1 MKGKLLDKLTA
12 ILLIFIMTFSYW
24 GVLVGE
30 VYAEYEELENQ
41 KVQTNNKNVEFD
53 AYFKENDK
61 SVHIT
66 SINKKNQGSLYIN
79 MAVNNGYLKQISIK
93 VDNPNFSMQKENLKV
108 DGDEINV
115 TEVQDKEEIEVPF
128 VFEKQELIDADYFS
142 RETKITLSATYVDQN
157 GKEKLIGAERKI
169 LVNWTE
175 EVSADSEQAIEKIV
189 DLGNG
194 RFLLQTNLKVQVRDN
209 SVPVQNTNI
218 EILNPTIE
226 NTKIEDAKIYTV
238 KTTMSNGIENTL
250 GLSKENWQYNEE
262 EGKIVVNI
270 ENTKT
275 EDGKISW
282 KDGEDEFKLIY
293 IVNSQAQSIE
303 GKDVKLQVT
312 GNINYSKEVVP
323 FENIV
328 DGKIELS
335 GRLVDISYLC
345 SESINKGYMYAASN
359 ETEYRTKAIAE
370 ISYSEIVDYLDIE
383 MSKDTFVLE
392 NGDKVNT
399 NATIYKRT
407 EISKANFDALFGEE
421 GKIEIYGN
429 GEKVAE
435 INKETEAN
443 EAGNI
448 EINYEKEVNSVKIV
462 TSKPVA
468 EGKLEVNNVKAV
480 KAETGYGLEEIKA
493 IKEIEAKAKVKTN
506 ITEEEKAGRVRLN
519 ETVSKAEITMQA
531 ENLSTVVKNENVE
544 MRVLFRTDSNI
555 YDLYKNPSIEIELPE
570 QVKEVSLRSIE
581 AAFGEGFSL
590 NWYDI
595 VENAE
600 GKKVIRIAL
609 TGEQTKY
616 AIDISEGMSL
626 TIKADMMLDKK
637 SGSSEEKVKL
647 RYRNEKA
654 IGYDNGGEA
663 EGRVGIEAP
672 TGVVAIN
679 SIDVEGRTS
688 TSLSSKEQ
696 TEEIEILTD
705 KKIATMTIDVINNYE
720 EEIVNP
726 SIIGRIPFE
735 GNKKVNG
742 EELGSTFT
750 AAMVRGL
757 EKTEGIEEGSYKIY
771 YSSNAEATEEIG
783 KEENGWKET
792 VEEAGEVKSY
802 LIEVENYKMEQGEV
816 MTFTY
821 DVEIPE
827 GLNHNESS
835 YGTYEVSYGIEEG
848 EGIREEKIV
857 APTVGATTGAG
868 PEIEVS
874 LESNVENNAEVEEGQ
889 IIKYSVVVKNVGSVD
904 AKNVKATATVPKNT
918 TYVKFIPASN
928 GYDVD
933 EYIPNSSIKEFSDT
947 INVLEAGKTEKIDFY
962 AKVDSMLEHGKKVD
976 ENGNLI
982 GKEEIDNS
990 IVMKAKVIADDLGK
1004 ELETNELSNTRV
1016 AATLTIKLESIFDE
1030 KTILSPNDTTNIT
1043 AVIKNPSII
1052 EDKHN
1057 VVVTYNIPQGYEY
1070 ISAVFV
1076 TDGYENNNVN
1086 SINYDKKTRVLTI
1099 KVSELKNQNQF
1110 AFEVNLKI
1118 SDITDKRIDYENIMK
1133 VKCDESLKEKSSN
1146 IIKHVAGIP
1155 ILEARQTSNKEKYI
1169 NIGEEIQYIITIKN
1183 LGIVSAKN
1191 VKIEDFLP
1199 EELDYIETKYQ
1210 TKETS
1215 GGNSNTAY
1223 VGCTITIPANS
1234 EAIITIK
1241 AKGKQQDKEEVE
1253 IKNTI
1258 KLSGENIKE
1267 FYTNPLTHILL
1278 NTRKVTDS
1286 EGNVIN
1292 VYTVS
1297 GTAWKDANK
1306 DGRKDSGE
1314 AKISNIGVI
1323 LIDGKTG
1330 SIATNASSNEEQ
1342 RTTTD
1347 ANGEYR
1353 FNEVKAGEY
1362 IVVFL
1367 YDTNKYTLT
1376 EYKKEGV
1383 LESENS
1389 DAVKS
1394 QIKFE
1399 GENKIAGVTET
1410 IKIKDLGAS
1419 GINIGLIEMDSA
1431 VFSID
1436 KVVAKITMKNPKTSK
1451 TVEYKDSKLAKMDV
1465 DGKYMTSTNL
1475 VMEYKI
1481 RVTNEGSV
1489 EGYVKKIVD
1498 KVPSQFKFSTDL
1510 NKDWYLCSNG
1520 EVYNTSLANTIIK
1533 PGETKEVTLVLTKKM
1548 TESGN
1553 GIVHNTAEISEV
1565 YNEYGAENIIN
1576 NDITRSSAD
1585 VVIGIKTGKEVTY
1598 IVIGISII
1606 AILGL
1611 GIYFINK
1618 KVLKKENR

>member
-1 MKGKLLDKLTA
+1 M
-12 ILLIFIMTFSYW
+12 S
-24 GVLVGE
+24 
-30 VYAEYEELENQ
+30 
-41 KVQTNNKNVEFD
+41 
-53 AYFKENDK
+53 
-61 SVHIT
+61 
-66 SINKKNQGSLYIN
+66 GSLIN
-79 MAVNNGYLKQISIK
+79 S
-93 VDNPNFSMQKENLKV
+93 
-108 DGDEINV
+108 EINV
-115 TEVQDKEEIEVPF
+115 T
-128 VFEKQELIDADYFS
+128 
-142 RETKITLSATYVDQN
+142 
-157 GKEKLIGAERKI
+157 
-169 LVNWTE
+169 
-175 EVSADSEQAIEKIV
+175 
-189 DLGNG
+189 
-194 RFLLQTNLKVQVRDN
+194 
-209 SVPVQNTNI
+209 
-218 EILNPTIE
+218 
-226 NTKIEDAKIYTV
+226 
-238 KTTMSNGIENTL
+238 
-250 GLSKENWQYNEE
+250 
-262 EGKIVVNI
+262 
-270 ENTKT
+270 
-275 EDGKISW
+275 
-282 KDGEDEFKLIY
+282 
-293 IVNSQAQSIE
+293 
-303 GKDVKLQVT
+303 
-312 GNINYSKEVVP
+312 
-323 FENIV
+323 
-328 DGKIELS
+328 
-335 GRLVDISYLC
+335 
-345 SESINKGYMYAASN
+345 ESINKGYVYAASN

-399 NATIYKRT
+399 NATIYKKT

-506 ITEEEKAGRVRLN
+506 ITEEEKVGRVRLN

-637 SGSSEEKVKL
+637 SGNSEEKVKL

-904 AKNVKATATVPKNT
+904 AKNVKVIGTIPSRTI
-918 TYVKFIPASN
+918 YVKPSSPDDSYGMN
-928 GYDVD
+928 DLYD
-933 EYIPNSSIKEFSDT
+933 EYTGISEYTENVGTIAAGATYTSSYEVKVGEFS
-947 INVLEAGKTEKIDFY
+947 E
-962 AKVDSMLEHGKKVD
+962 D
-976 ENGNLI
+976 EN
-982 GKEEIDNS
+982 ESTNS
-990 IVMKAKVIADDLGK
+990 FTAKAKVTADDLGK
-1004 ELETNELSNTRV
+1004 ELETNEYANKIVKGSFDLTLDATFKDNVILKAGDRIKFSGRV
-1016 AATLTIKLESIFDE
+1016 INSTSANKE
-1030 KTILSPNDTTNIT
+1030 
-1043 AVIKNPSII
+1043 
-1052 EDKHN
+1052 N
-1057 VVVTYNIPQGYEY
+1057 VVVTYNIPNGLNIEKVELSKLSED
-1070 ISAVFV
+1070 IS
-1076 TDGYENNNVN
+1076 DRISINNNVATFN
-1086 SINYDKKTRVLTI
+1086 IGTVEAEKSALIVIIARVAEFSDNEYERTM
-1099 KVSELKNQNQF
+1099 VSKLETNG
-1110 AFEVNLKI
+1110 
-1118 SDITDKRIDYENIMK
+1118 
-1133 VKCDESLKEKSSN
+1133 KSSN
-1146 IIKHVAGIP
+1146 EIVNYAAAPKIA
-1155 ILEARQTSNKEKYI
+1155 ANQTSNKDKYI
-1169 NIGEEIQYIITIKN
+1169 GTNSQVEYYIEIANSGKVQARNVVIK
-1183 LGIVSAKN
+1183 
-1191 VKIEDFLP
+1191 DTLP
-1199 EELDYIETKYQ
+1199 EELKL
-1210 TKETS
+1210 KEIRVAI
-1215 GGNSNTAY
+1215 GNEAEKTYSSKE
-1223 VGCTITIPANS
+1223 VTIDIPAETTAKITVVAQVLDTAVNEKEVS
-1234 EAIITIK
+1234 NKVTISGDNIKSQELNAITHTISSN
-1241 AKGKQQDKEEVE
+1241 KEV
-1253 IKNTI
+1253 TDPS
-1258 KLSGENIKE
+1258 SGEKV
-1267 FYTNPLTHILL
+1267 
-1278 NTRKVTDS
+1278 NTYS
-1286 EGNVIN
+1286 I
-1292 VYTVS
+1292 S
-1297 GTAWKDANK
+1297 GTAWEDTNK
-1306 DGRKDSGE
+1306 DGRKDAGE
-1314 AKISNIGVI
+1314 AKLSNIEVI
-1323 LIDGKTG
+1323 LIDNATG
-1330 SIATNASSNEEQ
+1330 NIAKKVSSGSDQKVTTN
-1342 RTTTD
+1342 
-1347 ANGEYR
+1347 ANGEYK
-1353 FNEVKAGEY
+1353 FDEVKPGEY
-1362 IVVFL
+1362 MVIFL
-1367 YDTNKYTLT
+1367 YDASKYNIT
-1376 EYKKEGV
+1376 EYKKSGV
-1383 LESENS
+1383 LENENS
-1389 DAVKS
+1389 DAVKTTV
-1394 QIKFE
+1394 KLN
-1399 GENKIAGVTET
+1399 GENRTAGVTE
-1410 IKIKDLGAS
+1410 KFNVNSSSVS
-1419 GINIGLIEMDSA
+1419 GVDIGLIKMESA
-1431 VFSID
+1431 IFSID
-1436 KVVAKITMKNPKTSK
+1436 KVVTKIVMQNPKTSR
-1451 TVEYKDSKLAKMDV
+1451 TAEYKDSKLAKMDV
-1465 DGKYMTSTNL
+1465 DAKYMTSTNL

-1498 KVPSQFKFSTDL
+1498 NVPSQFKFSTDS
-1510 NKDWYLCSNG
+1510 NKDWYLGNGG

-1548 TESGN
+1548 TETGN

-1565 YNEYGAENIIN
+1565 YNEYGLNNVIN
-1576 NDITRSSAD
+1576 NDTTRAGAD
-1585 VVIGIKTGKEVTY
+1585 VVIGIKTGKGVTY
-1598 IVIGISII
+1598 VSLIFVII
-1606 AILGL
+1606 AFMGT
-1611 GIYFINK
+1611 GIYFINNKVFNKVIDK
-1618 KVLKKENR
+1618 KLKYLNDDDDDEI